1 MKKFIE
7 KYRVEIRKI
16 ILVVVVIIL
25 IQIIRN
31 LMK

>member
-7 KYRVEIRKI
+7 KYRSEIRKI

-31 LMK
+31 LTK